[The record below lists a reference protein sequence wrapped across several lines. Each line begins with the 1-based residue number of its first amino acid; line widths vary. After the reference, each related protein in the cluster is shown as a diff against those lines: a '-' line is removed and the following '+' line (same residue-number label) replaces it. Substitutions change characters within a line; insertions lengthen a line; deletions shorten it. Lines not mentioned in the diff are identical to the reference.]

1 MFRKVPDYWNTNTY
15 KENANENLKHVTK
28 TIDDFKFSSPKV
40 MICGRGSSS
49 HPNFQ
54 PLFSTPTTDIDSTLY
69 VTVDH
74 SPAYT
79 RFITRKGDYALSL
92 IVHPKV
98 REKLEFMNCNIY
110 WFSPEYLD
118 NSLPKLD
125 FGKNSGLAGI
135 SLAAYFKTNYILL
148 SGINLTG
155 QYEQFLDHSKI
166 IFENIEKQDIK
177 IFSLTGNLAEKISFD
192 EWCEL

>member
-1 MFRKVPDYWNTNTY
+1 MYRKVPDYWNTDAY
-15 KENANENLKHVTK
+15 KENSNENLKYVKK
-28 TIDDFKFSSPKV
+28 TIDDLKFSSSKV
-40 MICGRGSSS
+40 MICGRGTSF
-49 HPNFQ
+49 HPNFN
-54 PLFSTPTTDIDSTLY
+54 PVFSTPTTNIESTLY

-79 RFITRKGDYALSL
+79 RFLTRKGDYALSI

-98 REKLEFMNCNIY
+98 REKLESMNCNIF

-118 NSLPKLD
+118 NSLPKIN

-135 SLAAYFKTNYILL
+135 SLAAYFNANYILL

-155 QYEQFLDHSKI
+155 QYEQFLEQSKT
-166 IFENIEKQDIK
+166 IFENIEKQGTK
-177 IFSLTGNLAEKISFD
+177 IFSLTGNLSKKILFED
-192 EWCEL
+192 WCKL